1 MFKEQRESGS
11 SCGNN
16 DIMLY
21 VHLVTQPN
29 QARRTQCFQRLY
41 LKKHRFRILGCLL
54 TIDSLIFFPSVYVS
68 ISSVQMFLL
77 FLSNTDTTD
86 SDMQKNLLK
95 AHKAQLNSAT
105 DALNQRSCTAVQK

>member
-1 MFKEQRESGS
+1 MFSKIVSQKAQVQ
-11 SCGNN
+11 
-16 DIMLY
+16 D
-21 VHLVTQPN
+21 
-29 QARRTQCFQRLY
+29 FRLFTY
-41 LKKHRFRILGCLL
+41 YRF
-54 TIDSLIFFPSVYVS
+54 THFFPSVYVS

-105 DALNQRSCTAVQK
+105 DALNQCSCTAVQK